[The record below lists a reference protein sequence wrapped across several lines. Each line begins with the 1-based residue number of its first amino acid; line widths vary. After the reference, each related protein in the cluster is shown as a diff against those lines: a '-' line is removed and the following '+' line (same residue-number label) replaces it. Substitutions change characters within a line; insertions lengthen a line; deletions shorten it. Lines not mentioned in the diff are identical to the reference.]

1 MSALSSITSGSTAG
15 RILMKNSI
23 KVFRAKADI
32 TQEQLATAL
41 GVYRQT
47 IIAIEKSKYVPSL
60 TLAFKI
66 ARHFNVNVEE
76 IFECEESDLK

>member
-1 MSALSSITSGSTAG
+1 
-15 RILMKNSI
+15 MKNSI

-47 IIAIEKSKYVPSL
+47 IIAIEKSKGRDI
-60 TLAFKI
+60 LAFFY
-66 ARHFNVNVEE
+66 R
-76 IFECEESDLK
+76 DDGLR

>member
-1 MSALSSITSGSTAG
+1 
-15 RILMKNSI
+15 MKNNI
-23 KVFRAKADI
+23 KVFRAKENI
-32 TQEQLATAL
+32 TQEQLATAV

-66 ARHFNVNVEE
+66 ARHFKVNVEE
-76 IFECEESDLK
+76 IFECEEDDLK

>member
-1 MSALSSITSGSTAG
+1 MEEYVTNTVNALRMEQG
-15 RILMKNSI
+15 N
-23 KVFRAKADI
+23 
-32 TQEQLATAL
+32 TQEELAQAL
-41 GVYRQT
+41 GVNRQT

-60 TLAFKI
+60 TLAYKI

>member
-1 MSALSSITSGSTAG
+1 
-15 RILMKNSI
+15 MKNNI
-23 KVFRAKADI
+23 KVFRAKANI
-32 TQEQLATAL
+32 TQEQLATAV

-60 TLAFKI
+60 TLAFRI

-76 IFECEESDLK
+76 IFECEETDLK